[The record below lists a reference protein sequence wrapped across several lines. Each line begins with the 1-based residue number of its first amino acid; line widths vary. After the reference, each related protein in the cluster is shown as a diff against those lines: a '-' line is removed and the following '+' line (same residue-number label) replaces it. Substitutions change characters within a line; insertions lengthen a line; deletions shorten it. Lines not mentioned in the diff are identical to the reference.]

1 MWNKILNK
9 IYKLFYGILLAGF
22 FAAFPMALLAHS
34 EAAKNYHCSMKT
46 MNSDREEPHSFF
58 TILSKLEETYI
69 ETGFSDKPFDS
80 SFESDTKLLLSEIT
94 KFDNGDA
101 DISSWSIN
109 KKDLSAFSFY
119 STADGSESTE
129 VLSIGKCII
138 FEHINLKQLDT
149 DLDGVM
155 TCLRNSDYRCLSSY
169 TLPKVMDEAGGVSL
183 FIQKFHEITD
193 DLREQG
199 IEPNWSSAA
208 IGTAKPYL
216 GESNFVS
223 LIPYQFS
230 VKINEVEGV
239 VNTFLVGLSSD
250 MGKTWYFF
258 DDTNNEGT
266 RILQQEAPDVYE
278 YLHNFNILTDPSI
291 AIGGKNFPIGQ

>member
-1 MWNKILNK
+1 M
-9 IYKLFYGILLAGF
+9 
-22 FAAFPMALLAHS
+22 
-34 EAAKNYHCSMKT
+34 
-46 MNSDREEPHSFF
+46 
-58 TILSKLEETYI
+58 
-69 ETGFSDKPFDS
+69 
-80 SFESDTKLLLSEIT
+80 
-94 KFDNGDA
+94 
-101 DISSWSIN
+101 
-109 KKDLSAFSFY
+109 
-119 STADGSESTE
+119 
-129 VLSIGKCII
+129 
-138 FEHINLKQLDT
+138 
-149 DLDGVM
+149 
-155 TCLRNSDYRCLSSY
+155 
-169 TLPKVMDEAGGVSL
+169 